1 MLKRAVT
8 FVIVFFIVSTIV
20 QWVVKSEVRWIDN
33 IAISII
39 AFFFFI
45 LFERISKSKKQKKT
59 VK

>member
-1 MLKRAVT
+1 MFKRAVT

-20 QWVVKSEVRWIDN
+20 QWVVKSEVRLIDN

-59 VK
+59 AK